1 MPNYIEIND
10 TVTARRFVSSS
21 SRYIDSKLIYYTEN
35 KITTF
40 TTYKKSKE
48 PYIGDVRY
56 TVISKNYEYRPDLLS
71 YEAYGLS
78 EFWWQILE
86 FNGIKDVYDFKAGL
100 NITIPQNF
108 FR

>member
-1 MPNYIEIND
+1 MPNYIEMNNS
-10 TVTARRFVSSS
+10 VPARRFVTSS
-21 SRYIDSKLIYYTEN
+21 SRYIDSKLIYYTDN

-40 TTYKKSKE
+40 ATYKKSTQ
-48 PYIGDVRY
+48 PYDGNVRY
-56 TVISKNYEYRPDLLS
+56 TVVSKNYEYRPDLLS

-100 NITIPQNF
+100 NITIPENF

>member
-10 TVTARRFVSSS
+10 TVTARRFV
-21 SRYIDSKLIYYTEN
+21 
-35 KITTF
+35 
-40 TTYKKSKE
+40 
-48 PYIGDVRY
+48 GDVRY
-56 TVISKNYEYRPDLLS
+56 TVVSKNYEYRPDLLS

-86 FNGIKDVYDFKAGL
+86 FNEIKDVYDFKAGL